1 MSTESYV
8 QVAPDSTGAKIRNLE
23 VTTYP
28 DDTATAVNQQVVV
41 LADKLGRLLDNDTAW
56 REDTLREL
64 RSMRELL
71 AVIAEAVSPH

>member
-1 MSTESYV
+1 MNNESYI
-8 QVAPDSTGAKIRNLE
+8 QLAPDSTGAKVRNLE

-41 LADKLGRLLDNDTAW
+41 LADKLGRLIDNDTSW

-64 RSMRELL
+64 RSVRELL
-71 AVIAEAVSPH
+71 TVIAEAVSPH

>member
-1 MSTESYV
+1 MSSESYV

>member
-1 MSTESYV
+1 MSGESYV

-28 DDTATAVNQQVVV
+28 DETATEVSQQVVV
-41 LADKLGRLLDNDTAW
+41 LADKLGRLLDNDATW
-56 REDTLREL
+56 REDTLNEL

-71 AVIAEAVSPH
+71 AIIADAVSPH